1 MAKKKH
7 GPIKGSV
14 RKRKR
19 RRDLLP
25 GVPLPTPLKRGRIP
39 DCVKNPDMPNILE
52 QIFLR
57 IAHGETL
64 RSLCGPDRPPGWP
77 EESTVRVWLANDTP
91 PGIFPRYARARA
103 LQLEAW
109 ADMVFDFSTKPL
121 KGVRTITR
129 TTLGKDDDGN
139 EVVENV
145 VRESIEVDA
154 VDRARLASDNLRWL
168 LSKLHPKQYGETPL
182 VQLNDNRRTVRVTL
196 VPSDQSREMVPQ
208 GSNGHAPIELANGS
222 NGHS

>member
-1 MAKKKH
+1 M
-7 GPIKGSV
+7 KGSV
-14 RKRKR
+14 RKRRR

-25 GVPLPTPLKRGRIP
+25 GVCLPTAYKPGP
-39 DCVKNPDMPNILE
+39 VPAYVKNPDMPNILE

-77 EESTVRVWLANDTP
+77 EESTLRVWLANDTP

-109 ADMVFDFSTKPL
+109 ADMVLDYSNKPL

-129 TTLGKDDDGN
+129 TTLGRDKDGK
-139 EVVENV
+139 EVVEST

-154 VDRARLASDNLRWL
+154 VDRAKLAADNVKWL
-168 LSKLHPKQYGETPL
+168 LSKLHPSKFGDTPL
-182 VQLNDNRRTVRVTL
+182 VQVTNDRRSVRVTL
-196 VPSDQSREMVPQ
+196 VPSDQSREAVSN
-208 GSNGHAPIELANGS
+208 GNGSSNGHAPIDIAG
-222 NGHS
+222 GHSGQS